1 MTPSRP
7 YLLRAFYEWL
17 VDNDLTPH
25 LVVDAEQPD
34 VEVPRQFVQNGQI
47 VLNIAPAAVSGL
59 QMTNDVVT
67 CSARFGGSPHA
78 LYVPMWAVK
87 AIYARE
93 NGAGT
98 VFEAEP
104 GYMDML
110 TNSGATDTPSDE
122 ASAKPLKSVDSE
134 SAVSSDDSSE
144 DDDDKPTPPSGGRP
158 SLRVVK

>member
-25 LVVDAEQPD
+25 IVVDAEQPD

-47 VLNIAPAAVSGL
+47 VLNLAPQAVSGL
-59 QMTNDVVT
+59 QMTNDVVS

-104 GYMDML
+104 AYADMM
-110 TNSGATDTPSDE
+110 TQSSIPEDDSPT
-122 ASAKPLKSVDSE
+122 ASLRSVDPEE
-134 SAVSSDDSSE
+134 SKSS
-144 DDDDKPTPPSGGRP
+144 DDDDKPTPPSGGGRP
-158 SLRVVK
+158 TLRVIK

>member
-25 LVVDAEQPD
+25 LVVDADQPD
-34 VEVPRQFVQNGQI
+34 VEVPRHFVQNGQI
-47 VLNIAPAAVSGL
+47 VLNIAPHAVSGL

-67 CSARFGGSPHA
+67 CSARFGGAPHL
-78 LYVPMWAVK
+78 LYLAMWAVK

-98 VFEAEP
+98 VFEVEP

-110 TNSGATDTPSDE
+110 AGDMSAEMGESSKTDSIKGLE
-122 ASAKPLKSVDSE
+122 SVNRSE
-134 SAVSSDDSSE
+134 PP
-144 DDDDKPTPPSGGRP
+144 DDDDKPPPPSGRP
-158 SLRVVK
+158 ALRVIK